1 MTTMSNNTHFNP
13 ALNERSIP
21 LHHETTTVPV
31 KDMPGTKADDATVK
45 NPKTPET
52 SGATRADRAANKA
65 AHKAA
70 EDQKAAESDKTI
82 FTH

>member
-1 MTTMSNNTHFNP
+1 MSNNTHFNP

-21 LHHETTTVPV
+21 LHPETTTVPV

-70 EDQKAAESDKTI
+70 EDQKAAEADKTI

>member
-1 MTTMSNNTHFNP
+1 MPNNTNSNP
-13 ALNERSIP
+13 ALSERPIP
-21 LHHETTTVPV
+21 LHPETTTLPV

-45 NPKTPET
+45 NPMTPET

-70 EDQKAAESDKTI
+70 EDEKAAESDKTI